1 MLETLALMGHGF
13 VNAMSLSNL
22 LFMAGGTAIGIII
35 GCLPG
40 LSAAMGVAL
49 LLPMTFT
56 MAPETGLI
64 VLGAIYCGAIFGGSI
79 SAILI
84 HTPGTPAS
92 AATAIEGYQLTL
104 QGKAGK
110 ALAVACFSSFCGGL
124 LSCIS
129 LYFFAPLLAQLA
141 MKFGSPEY
149 FWLSIFGLTIIAG
162 VASKSLLKGL
172 ISGALGLLL
181 STIGMD
187 PIEGAQRFMFG
198 QASLYEGINTTC
210 ALIGL
215 FSMSQVLI
223 LAEKK
228 IKQRAKAAKFSDKIT
243 LSGKEI
249 KRITPTILRSWV
261 IGNLI
266 GILPGAGA
274 SIACFLGYNTSR
286 QFSHH
291 KEEFGK
297 GSIEGV
303 AGSEAANNAVTGGSL
318 IPMLTLGIPGE
329 SVTAIEGYQ
338 LTLQGKAGKAL
349 AVACF
354 SSFCGGL
361 LSCVSLYF
369 FAPLLAQLAMKFG
382 SPEYFWLSIFGLTI
396 IAGVASKSLLKGL
409 ISGALGLLLSTIGMD
424 PMEGAQRFMFGQASL
439 YEGINTTCALIGLFS
454 MSQVLILAEKK
465 IKQRAKAAKF
475 SDKIT
480 LSGKE
485 IKRITPTILRSW
497 IIGNLIGILPGAGAS
512 IACFLGYNTSR
523 QFSHHKEE
531 FGKGS
536 IEGVAGSEAANN
548 AVTGGSLIPML
559 TLGIPGESVTAVLM
573 GGLII
578 QGLQPGPELFTRY
591 APMTY
596 TFFAGFVLVQ
606 FFMLGIGLLG
616 CRGFAQISRLSD
628 AILIPSVAVLCVVG
642 SFAIHKNF
650 FDVVIMMIFGVLG
663 YLVRKFDL
671 NPAAIVLALILGPIG
686 ENGLRRSLRLSG
698 GSPAILFSTPLC
710 WVLIAL
716 CVFGV
721 CSPIFMNR
729 MEKKAVEDAGGD
741 IPNEIGDDPVRTS
754 D

>member
-1 MLETLALMGHGF
+1 MLETLSLMGQGF
-13 VNAMSLSNL
+13 IHALSPMNL
-22 LFMAGGTAIGIII
+22 LFAAAGTAIGIVI

-49 LLPMTFT
+49 LLPMTFA
-56 MAPETGLI
+56 MPAETGLI
-64 VLGAIYCGAIFGGSI
+64 VLGGIYCGAIFGGSI
-79 SAILI
+79 AAILI

-104 QGKAGK
+104 RGKAGK
-110 ALAVACFSSFCGGL
+110 ALFVSCYSSFWGGL

-162 VASKSLLKGL
+162 VSSDSMLKGL
-172 ISGALGLLL
+172 MSGAFGLLL

-187 PIEGAQRFMFG
+187 PIEGAKRFMFG
-198 QASLYEGINTTC
+198 QSALYEGINTTC

-228 IKQRAKAAKFSDKIT
+228 IKERAKAAKFTDKLAIT
-243 LSGKEI
+243 
-249 KRITPTILRSWV
+249 R
-261 IGNLI
+261 
-266 GILPGAGA
+266 
-274 SIACFLGYNTSR
+274 
-286 QFSHH
+286 
-291 KEEFGK
+291 EEAK
-297 GSIEGV
+297 
-303 AGSEAANNAVTGGSL
+303 
-318 IPMLTLGIPGE
+318 
-329 SVTAIEGYQ
+329 
-338 LTLQGKAGKAL
+338 
-349 AVACF
+349 
-354 SSFCGGL
+354 L
-361 LSCVSLYF
+361 L
-369 FAPLLAQLAMKFG
+369 
-382 SPEYFWLSIFGLTI
+382 
-396 IAGVASKSLLKGL
+396 
-409 ISGALGLLLSTIGMD
+409 
-424 PMEGAQRFMFGQASL
+424 
-439 YEGINTTCALIGLFS
+439 
-454 MSQVLILAEKK
+454 
-465 IKQRAKAAKF
+465 
-475 SDKIT
+475 
-480 LSGKE
+480 
-485 IKRITPTILRSW
+485 TPTILRSW

-512 IACFLGYNTSR
+512 IACFMGYNTAH
-523 QFSHHKEE
+523 QFAKHPEQ

-606 FFMLGIGLLG
+606 FLMLGIGLLG

-628 AILIPSVAVLCVVG
+628 AILIPSVTVLCVVG

-650 FDVVIMMIFGVLG
+650 LDVVIMMIFGIIG
-663 YLVRKFDL
+663 YMVRKFGL
-671 NPAAIVLALILGPIG
+671 NAAAIVLALILGPIG
-686 ENGLRRSLRLSG
+686 EKGLRRSLVLSG
-698 GSPAILFSTPLC
+698 GNPAILFSTPLC
-710 WVLIAL
+710 WVLIGL

-721 CSPIFMNR
+721 LSPIFMSR
-729 MEKKAVEDAGGD
+729 MEKKSVEKAGGED
-741 IPNEIGDDPVRTS
+741 ISAETAD
-754 D
+754 

>member
-64 VLGAIYCGAIFGGSI
+64 VLGAIYCGAIFGGSL

-92 AATAIEGYQLTL
+92 AA
-104 QGKAGK
+104 
-110 ALAVACFSSFCGGL
+110 
-124 LSCIS
+124 
-129 LYFFAPLLAQLA
+129 
-141 MKFGSPEY
+141 
-149 FWLSIFGLTIIAG
+149 
-162 VASKSLLKGL
+162 
-172 ISGALGLLL
+172 
-181 STIGMD
+181 
-187 PIEGAQRFMFG
+187 
-198 QASLYEGINTTC
+198 
-210 ALIGL
+210 
-215 FSMSQVLI
+215 
-223 LAEKK
+223 
-228 IKQRAKAAKFSDKIT
+228 
-243 LSGKEI
+243 
-249 KRITPTILRSWV
+249 
-261 IGNLI
+261 
-266 GILPGAGA
+266 
-274 SIACFLGYNTSR
+274 
-286 QFSHH
+286 
-291 KEEFGK
+291 
-297 GSIEGV
+297 
-303 AGSEAANNAVTGGSL
+303 
-318 IPMLTLGIPGE
+318 
-329 SVTAIEGYQ
+329 TAIEGYQ

-497 IIGNLIGILPGAGAS
+497 IIGNLIGIDGTLPARVNHLRIGEFALLGG
-512 IACFLGYNTSR
+512 IYGCYPDFLRRDVFTLRMEVVECKPKPSYPVGELTVDA
-523 QFSHHKEE
+523 
-531 FGKGS
+531 FGKTREYTDRG
-536 IEGVAGSEAANN
+536 IRRRALCAG
-548 AVTGGSLIPML
+548 PMPFHA
-559 TLGIPGESVTAVLM
+559 GKRK
-573 GGLII
+573 
-578 QGLQPGPELFTRY
+578 TRIHC
-591 APMTY
+591 PRQTDSD
-596 TFFAGFVLVQ
+596 FSVLVRPKGLEPPT
-606 FFMLGIGLLG
+606 FRTGI
-616 CRGFAQISRLSD
+616 
-628 AILIPSVAVLCVVG
+628 
-642 SFAIHKNF
+642 
-650 FDVVIMMIFGVLG
+650 
-663 YLVRKFDL
+663 
-671 NPAAIVLALILGPIG
+671 
-686 ENGLRRSLRLSG
+686 
-698 GSPAILFSTPLC
+698 
-710 WVLIAL
+710 
-716 CVFGV
+716 
-721 CSPIFMNR
+721 
-729 MEKKAVEDAGGD
+729 
-741 IPNEIGDDPVRTS
+741 
-754 D
+754 

>member
-1 MLETLALMGHGF
+1 MLETLSLMGQGF
-13 VNAMSLSNL
+13 IHALSPMNL
-22 LFMAGGTAIGIII
+22 LFAAAGTAIGIII

-49 LLPMTFT
+49 LLPMTFA
-56 MAPETGLI
+56 MPAETGLI

-104 QGKAGK
+104 RGKAGK
-110 ALAVACFSSFCGGL
+110 ALFVSCYSSFWGGL

-162 VASKSLLKGL
+162 VSSDSMLKGL
-172 ISGALGLLL
+172 MSGAFGLLL

-187 PIEGAQRFMFG
+187 PIEGAKRFMFG
-198 QASLYEGINTTC
+198 QSALYEGINTTC

-228 IKQRAKAAKFSDKIT
+228 IKERAKAAKFTDKLAIT
-243 LSGKEI
+243 
-249 KRITPTILRSWV
+249 R
-261 IGNLI
+261 
-266 GILPGAGA
+266 
-274 SIACFLGYNTSR
+274 
-286 QFSHH
+286 
-291 KEEFGK
+291 EEAK
-297 GSIEGV
+297 
-303 AGSEAANNAVTGGSL
+303 
-318 IPMLTLGIPGE
+318 
-329 SVTAIEGYQ
+329 
-338 LTLQGKAGKAL
+338 
-349 AVACF
+349 
-354 SSFCGGL
+354 L
-361 LSCVSLYF
+361 L
-369 FAPLLAQLAMKFG
+369 
-382 SPEYFWLSIFGLTI
+382 
-396 IAGVASKSLLKGL
+396 
-409 ISGALGLLLSTIGMD
+409 
-424 PMEGAQRFMFGQASL
+424 
-439 YEGINTTCALIGLFS
+439 
-454 MSQVLILAEKK
+454 
-465 IKQRAKAAKF
+465 
-475 SDKIT
+475 
-480 LSGKE
+480 
-485 IKRITPTILRSW
+485 TPTILRSW

-512 IACFLGYNTSR
+512 IACFMGYNTAH
-523 QFSHHKEE
+523 QFAKHPEQ

-606 FFMLGIGLLG
+606 FLMLGIGLLG

-628 AILIPSVAVLCVVG
+628 AILIPSVTVLCVVG

-650 FDVVIMMIFGVLG
+650 LDVVIMMIFGIIG
-663 YLVRKFDL
+663 YMVRKFGL
-671 NPAAIVLALILGPIG
+671 NAAAIVLALILGPVG
-686 ENGLRRSLRLSG
+686 EKGLRRSLVLSG
-698 GSPAILFSTPLC
+698 GNPAILFSTPLC
-710 WVLIAL
+710 WVLIGL

-721 CSPIFMNR
+721 LSPIFMSR
-729 MEKKAVEDAGGD
+729 MEKKSVEKAGGED
-741 IPNEIGDDPVRTS
+741 ISAETAD
-754 D
+754 